1 LRRVKPAAPP
11 RARRV
16 DFDGAL
22 LCHGT
27 DSSFTG
33 RSAGPAQSPSTRI
46 QQEAVMFP
54 EYRQLITRL
63 KAENGHFSALF
74 QRHNDLDQEIKNME
88 AGIVPASDT
97 SVEILKKEKLL
108 LKDKL
113 YSLLKAADQ
122 SAG

>member
-1 LRRVKPAAPP
+1 
-11 RARRV
+11 
-16 DFDGAL
+16 
-22 LCHGT
+22 
-27 DSSFTG
+27 
-33 RSAGPAQSPSTRI
+33 
-46 QQEAVMFP
+46 
-54 EYRQLITRL
+54 
-63 KAENGHFSALF
+63 
-74 QRHNDLDQEIKNME
+74 ME

>member
-1 LRRVKPAAPP
+1 
-11 RARRV
+11 
-16 DFDGAL
+16 
-22 LCHGT
+22 
-27 DSSFTG
+27 
-33 RSAGPAQSPSTRI
+33 
-46 QQEAVMFP
+46 MFP

-97 SVEILKKEKLL
+97 NVEVLKKEKLL

-113 YSLLKAADQ
+113 YSLLRAADQ
-122 SAG
+122 NAG

>member
-1 LRRVKPAAPP
+1 
-11 RARRV
+11 
-16 DFDGAL
+16 
-22 LCHGT
+22 
-27 DSSFTG
+27 
-33 RSAGPAQSPSTRI
+33 
-46 QQEAVMFP
+46 MFP

-97 SVEILKKEKLL
+97 SVENLKKEKLL